1 MSTINYHKLGT
12 PEYPI
17 PIMSKE
23 GNITWLASE
32 EDAVFIPTM
41 RTDTTDEIY
50 GRFIRDVVTDPCM
63 MESMTEI
70 ILRLDKTRTPPES
83 KSFSYT
89 VQGDPGNGKTYLVKQ
104 IASLVHPKGAF
115 VVDCNNIKNTD
126 ELFKITS
133 FSVDQA
139 RKQKLIDAHFKE
151 ISREEDR
158 TIADATLE
166 YCRNMFGDQNVYVE
180 NRDDRQIVSIDWN
193 AIQEDATFIERACD
207 KILELEGIPYQQDT
221 NSVGFVTTNGPLLQA
236 LIDPNSPDFGRPILL
251 DESNRAPEVDAWL
264 QIEAFLSEPGARRL
278 RLPGADDRDYVINRE
293 DIPDNFMCLSTCNA
307 ATEDMGLSAKEMSRP
322 MISRKGMGIDI
333 FHIPSATKEDYI
345 SRTLKHLT
353 GVPAYHFYSQAPSY
367 FDAHPEELARIL
379 MHARKVGLTK
389 EEEKLI
395 PQEEIHNIK
404 HIDRTFKAALSY
416 GTLLYETN
424 QLIQKL
430 STDESL
436 PEQYLEYLRSEAVVD
451 LRYAFKVYQHSKI
464 ATPKVESK
472 STPASVFAKIG
483 VKEDMQT
490 QADITHET
498 IARGKKRQKDQLL
511 YMGTQLERELGSK
524 LSTMLIPANIQT
536 MLKDSPDPQADLE
549 KIKQAWVTVKHI
561 AKNLKFEFADYVGED
576 SFANTYNA
584 RPEEVAPEKSVDEA
598 RDILMASIG
607 KEHGLSLSKETF
619 DIDALNDALA
629 SLVVNDKQIG
639 HIVALNHE
647 VDAIIDPIKRVGTI
661 ARTSEDL
668 VNHEAIDP
676 SSLITAR
683 QLIDGMMIKKMR
695 DYNIAKL
702 SQEPVYIPKEV
713 SDTVREILTGNHDT
727 FFTTAVMVRATEKD
741 KTGETKDKPG
751 VAHVIYNKVSGKTLI
766 AGDFDIPDTDRE
778 KLKENQVF
786 FVNITKLD
794 EEKDAE
800 IITNYV
806 DQNIVG
812 SNVTTTDICD
822 AIMVRADTDLIGL
835 PYENDAKVR
844 FWMSLPTLEREQ
856 LQFVALTNKEYQ
868 IEQLEQEKAS
878 GTPRLTIK
886 DIEKGRE

>member
-17 PIMSKE
+17 PVMSKE
-23 GNITWLASE
+23 GDITWLASD
-32 EDAVFIPTM
+32 EDAIFIPTM
-41 RTDTTDEIY
+41 RTESTDKIY
-50 GRFIRDVVTDPCM
+50 GRLIREVVTDPCM

-70 ILRLDKTRTPPES
+70 LLRLDKTRTPPES

-115 VVDCNNIKNTD
+115 VVDCNSIKNTD

-139 RKQKLIDAHFKE
+139 RKQKIIDAHFKE
-151 ISREEDR
+151 ISRQEGKTVAE
-158 TIADATLE
+158 ATLE
-166 YCRNMFGDQNVYVE
+166 YCRDMFGDQNVSIE
-180 NRDDRQIVSIDWN
+180 TREDKQIVSIDWN

-207 KILELEGIPYQQDT
+207 KILELEGISYQQDT

-236 LIDPNSPDFGRPILL
+236 LIDPDSPDFGRPILL

-278 RLPGADDRDYVINRE
+278 RLPGADDREYVINRE
-293 DIPDNFMCLSTCNA
+293 DIPDNFMCLSTCNV
-307 ATEDMGLSAKEMSRP
+307 ATEDMGLSAKEMSKP

-333 FHIPSATKEDYI
+333 FHIPSATKEDFI

-353 GVPAYHFYSQAPSY
+353 GVPAYHFYSQAPSF
-367 FDAHPEELARIL
+367 FDSHPEELARIL

-404 HIDRTFKAALSY
+404 HIDRTLKAAMSY
-416 GTLLYETN
+416 GTLLFETN

-436 PEQYLEYLRSEAVVD
+436 PEQYLDYLRSEAIVD

-464 ATPKVESK
+464 ASPKTESK
-472 STPASVFAKIG
+472 SSSASVFAKIG
-483 VKEDMQT
+483 VKEDMQE
-490 QADITHET
+490 QAEIVHET
-498 IARGKKRQKDQLL
+498 IKRSKKRETQQLL
-511 YMGTQLERELGSK
+511 HMGTQLDRELGAK
-524 LSTMLIPANIQT
+524 LFTMLIPANVRT
-536 MLKDSPDPQADLE
+536 MLKDSTDPEEDLA
-549 KIKQAWVTVKHI
+549 KITQSWKTIKQI
-561 AKNLKFEFADYVGED
+561 AKGLKFDFGEYVGED

-584 RPEEVAPEKSVDEA
+584 RPEEVAPEKTVDEA

-607 KEHGLSLSKETF
+607 IEHGSNLSKADF
-619 DIDALNDALA
+619 DIKALDDALA

-661 ARTSEDL
+661 ARTSDDP
-668 VNHEAIDP
+668 VNHDAIDP
-676 SSLITAR
+676 TSLITAR
-683 QLIDGMMIKKMR
+683 QLIDGMMVTKVR
-695 DYNIAKL
+695 EYNIAKL
-702 SQEPVYIPKEV
+702 SQEPVYIPEEV
-713 SDTVREILTGNHDT
+713 SDTVKEILTGNHDT
-727 FFTTAVMVRATEKD
+727 FFTTAVMVHATQKD
-741 KTGETKDKPG
+741 ETGETKDKPG
-751 VAHVIYNKVSGKTLI
+751 IAHVVYNKVSGKTLI

-794 EEKDAE
+794 EEKDAQ
-800 IITNYV
+800 IIANYV
-806 DQNIVG
+806 DENIMG
-812 SNVTTTDICD
+812 SGITATDIYN
-822 AIMVRADTDLIGL
+822 AIMVRADTELIGL
-835 PYENDAKVR
+835 PYEEDAKVG
-844 FWMSLPTLEREQ
+844 FWKNLSNVERER
-856 LQFVALTNKEYQ
+856 LQFVALTNKEYS
-868 IEQLEQEKAS
+868 IEELEQENAS
-878 GTPRLTIK
+878 STPRLTIK
-886 DIEKGRE
+886 SIEKGRE